1 MPLFAGWPKHVLLL
15 YGVSENAP
23 RTLGAAGALLRACL
37 PKAPGTNQVR
47 PVLVHG
53 FGYSAGTWW
62 LVLIRVAPRAEGNSS
77 GPGRVRPDSYL
88 VVVPPVLS
96 GYTQEHDGRR
106 NYTIPELPTLQQ

>member
-37 PKAPGTNQVR
+37 PKAPGPNQVR

-53 FGYSAGTWW
+53 FGYSAETWW
-62 LVLIRVAPRAEGNSS
+62 LVLIRVAPRVEGNSS

-88 VVVPPVLS
+88 S
-96 GYTQEHDGRR
+96 GGD
-106 NYTIPELPTLQQ
+106 ELRGAR